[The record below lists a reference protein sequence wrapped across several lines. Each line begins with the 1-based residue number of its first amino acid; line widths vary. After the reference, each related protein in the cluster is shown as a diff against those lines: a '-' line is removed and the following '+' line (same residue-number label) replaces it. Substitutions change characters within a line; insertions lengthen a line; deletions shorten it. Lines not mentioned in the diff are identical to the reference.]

1 VIHYVTLRAIAHAT
15 EDIFRVQ
22 KALTFFVSSTSVQ
35 DRELVEE
42 LQSEG
47 HHGNPITIL
56 SLQVKRKVDCLC
68 FASFVREHFLEE
80 DATRLRKEMPERL
93 DNDQVFHLR
102 FDKQAAYLQK
112 VKLTDSSNA
121 ITVKVK
127 IKTYPKSREKAG
139 AIVEEFFG

>member
-1 VIHYVTLRAIAHAT
+1 MIHHITLRVLAHAT
-15 EDIFRVQ
+15 ENVSRVQ
-22 KALTFFVSSTSVQ
+22 KALKFFVSSTSVR
-35 DRELVEE
+35 DRELIEE

-56 SLQVKRKVDCLC
+56 TLQIKRKADCLC
-68 FASFVREHFLEE
+68 FASFVREHFLKE
-80 DATRLRKEMPERL
+80 DLARLRIEMPERL

-139 AIVEEFFG
+139 VIVEEFFG

>member
-1 VIHYVTLRAIAHAT
+1 MIHYITLRALAHAT
-15 EDIFRVQ
+15 EDVFRVKQ
-22 KALTFFVSSTSVQ
+22 ALKFFVSSTSVR
-35 DRELVEE
+35 DRELIEE

-56 SLQVKRKVDCLC
+56 SLQIKRTADCLC
-68 FASFVREHFLEE
+68 FASFVREHFLKE
-80 DATRLRKEMPERL
+80 DLARLREEMPERL
-93 DNDQVFHLR
+93 GNDQVFHLR

>member
-1 VIHYVTLRAIAHAT
+1 MIYHIILRAFAHAT
-15 EDIFRVQ
+15 EDVFRVQ
-22 KALTFFVSSTSVQ
+22 KALKFLVSSTSVL
-35 DRELVEE
+35 DRELIEE

-56 SLQVKRKVDCLC
+56 SLQVKRKADCLS

-80 DATRLRKEMPERL
+80 DVVRLRNEMPEKL

-112 VKLTDSSNA
+112 VRLTDSSNA

>member
-1 VIHYVTLRAIAHAT
+1 MIYHIILRAFAHAT
-15 EDIFRVQ
+15 EDVFRVQ
-22 KALTFFVSSTSVQ
+22 KALKFLVSSTSVL
-35 DRELVEE
+35 DRELIEE

-56 SLQVKRKVDCLC
+56 SLQVKRKADCLS

-80 DATRLRKEMPERL
+80 DVVRLRNEMPEKL

-112 VKLTDSSNA
+112 VRLTDSSNA

-139 AIVEEFFG
+139 DIVEEFFG

>member
-1 VIHYVTLRAIAHAT
+1 VIYHIILRAFAHAT
-15 EDIFRVQ
+15 EDVFRVQ
-22 KALTFFVSSTSVQ
+22 KALKFLVSSTSVL
-35 DRELVEE
+35 DRELIEE

-56 SLQVKRKVDCLC
+56 SLQVKRKADCLS

-80 DATRLRKEMPERL
+80 DVVRLRNEMPEKL

-112 VKLTDSSNA
+112 VRLTDSSNA

>member
-1 VIHYVTLRAIAHAT
+1 MIYYIMLRAFAHAT
-15 EDIFRVQ
+15 EDVFRVQ
-22 KALTFFVSSTSVQ
+22 KALKFLVSSTSVLE
-35 DRELVEE
+35 RELIEE
-42 LQSEG
+42 LQCEG
-47 HHGNPITIL
+47 HHGNPITVL
-56 SLQVKRKVDCLC
+56 SLQVKRKADCLG

-80 DATRLRKEMPERL
+80 DVVRLRNEMSERL

-112 VKLTDSSNA
+112 VRLTDSSNA